1 MNRVVITGTG
11 AVTGMGNGVD
21 ALMQGIENRRCATLR
36 MPGWEKYKGL
46 RSLVGVP
53 VELPS
58 AGHIPRKVRRSMG
71 RLSLLAVFAAE
82 EALLSAGIDR
92 TELASDRCGCVA
104 GSTMGGA
111 EALNDTFET
120 MLPDHDLT
128 KLSAMKFFQTIPH
141 TAAMNIAQF
150 LGLQGIVMATAAA
163 CASSLQAVGTGFD
176 LIRSGRQSLM
186 LCGGAEE
193 LHPTVTGS
201 FDILFASSAS
211 FNEDPQRTPRP
222 FDTERDGIVCGE
234 GAGILVLEEYE
245 HAKKR
250 GAPVLAEITGYHTCG
265 SGAHVSQADRP
276 SMVRCMN
283 SALSRA
289 SVHAC
294 DIDLV
299 NAHATATRHGDA
311 QEAKAVA
318 SVLGPDVPVHSLK
331 GYIGH
336 TLGASGAVELAAVL
350 EMMKRET
357 VYPTLNLEKVDE
369 DCRGVHHVRETIN
382 KQLNT
387 ILKNCFAFGGINAS
401 LVVRKVTTGEK

>member
-1 MNRVVITGTG
+1 MRRVVITGTG
-11 AVTGMGNGVD
+11 VLTGMGNGVD
-21 ALMQGIENRRCATLR
+21 ILMQGIENRRCATLR

-58 AGHIPRKVRRSMG
+58 VKHIPRKVRRSMG

-82 EALLSAGIDR
+82 EALSSARLADDR
-92 TELASDRCGCVA
+92 YGCVV

-120 MLPDHDLT
+120 MLPDHDLSR
-128 KLSAMKFFQTIPH
+128 LSPMRFFQTIPH
-141 TAAMNIAQF
+141 TAAMNIAQVM
-150 LGLQGIVMATAAA
+150 GLNGIVMATAAA

-176 LIRSGRQSLM
+176 LIRSGRQSMM

-201 FDILFASSAS
+201 FDIMLASSAS
-211 FNEDPQRTPRP
+211 FNGDPQQTPRP
-222 FDTERDGIVCGE
+222 FDTKRDGIVCGE

-250 GAPVLAEITGYHTCG
+250 GAPVLAEVTGYHTCG
-265 SGAHVSQADRP
+265 SGSHVSQADRP
-276 SMVRCMN
+276 SMVRCM
-283 SALSRA
+283 SAALSQAGIRA
-289 SVHAC
+289 P

-299 NAHATATRHGDA
+299 NAHATATRQGDA
-311 QEAKAVA
+311 QEAGAVA
-318 SVLGPDVPVHSLK
+318 SLLGPDVPVQSLK

-336 TLGASGAVELAAVL
+336 TLGASGAIELAAVL

-357 VYPTLNLEKVDE
+357 VYPTLNLDKVAE
-369 DCRGVHHVRETIN
+369 DCRGIHHVRSPILQEI
-382 KQLNT
+382 NT

-401 LVVRKVTTGEK
+401 IVVKKMTTGDQ

>member
-1 MNRVVITGTG
+1 MQRVVITGTG
-11 AVTGMGNGVD
+11 ALTGMGNGVD
-21 ALMQGIENRRCATLR
+21 ALMKGIENRRCATSR

-53 VELPS
+53 AELPS
-58 AGHIPRKVRRSMG
+58 AKHIPRKVRRSMG

-82 EALLSAGIDR
+82 EALSSAGIDR
-92 TELASDRCGCVA
+92 AVLADDRYGCVV

-120 MLPDHDLT
+120 MLPDHDLS

-176 LIRSGRQSLM
+176 LIRTGRQSLV

-201 FDILFASSAS
+201 FDIRFASSAS

-245 HAKKR
+245 HAKQR
-250 GAPVLAEITGYHTCG
+250 GAPVLAEVTGYHTCG
-265 SGAHVSQADRP
+265 SGSHVSQADRP
-276 SMVRCMN
+276 SMVRCM
-283 SALSRA
+283 SAALAQAGIRPS
-289 SVHAC
+289 

-311 QEAKAVA
+311 EEAKAVA
-318 SVLGPDVPVHSLK
+318 SLLGPDVPVHSLK

-357 VYPTLNLEKVDE
+357 VYPTLNLEKEDE
-369 DCRGVHHVRETIN
+369 ECSGIRHVLTPIRKEIHTV
-382 KQLNT
+382 
-387 ILKNCFAFGGINAS
+387 LKNCFAFGGINAS
-401 LVVRKVTTGEK
+401 LVVKK

>member
-11 AVTGMGNGVD
+11 ALTGMGTGVD
-21 ALMQGIENRRCATLR
+21 ALMKGIENQRCATLR

-53 VELPS
+53 VQLPS
-58 AGHIPRKVRRSMG
+58 VKHIPRKVRRSMG
-71 RLSLLAVFAAE
+71 RLSLLSVFAAE
-82 EALLSAGIDR
+82 EALACAGIDR
-92 TELASDRCGCVA
+92 TELADDRFGCVV

-120 MLPDHDLT
+120 MLPEHDLSR
-128 KLSAMKFFQTIPH
+128 LSAMKFFQTIPH
-141 TAAMNIAQF
+141 TAAMNIAQLF
-150 LGLQGIVMATAAA
+150 GLHGVVMATAAA

-176 LIRSGRQSLM
+176 LIRCGRQSVM

-201 FDILFASSAS
+201 FDILFASSTS
-211 FNEDPQRTPRP
+211 FNDDPQRTPRP
-222 FDTERDGIVCGE
+222 FDAERDGIVCGE

-276 SMVRCMN
+276 SMVRCMKK
-283 SALSRA
+283 ALCQAGIQPS
-289 SVHAC
+289 

-299 NAHATATRHGDA
+299 NAHATATRNGDA

-336 TLGASGAVELAAVL
+336 TLGASGAIELAAVL
-350 EMMKRET
+350 EMMKQET
-357 VYPTLNLEKVDE
+357 VYPTLNLDRTDE
-369 DCRGVHHVRETIN
+369 NCKGVYHVRKTIN
-382 KQLNT
+382 TKLNT

-401 LVVRKVTTGEK
+401 LVCRKAATGEK